1 MGEALISAPD
11 EKGRLTELVHTLVYP
26 PFSRMDVLTDFEI
39 GQILKSTEPVK
50 KYNVEIDRESANEIL
65 QEKIAGANRR
75 EESQVE
81 DSDSDRRAND
91 YERPTTRCRE

>member
-1 MGEALISAPD
+1 
-11 EKGRLTELVHTLVYP
+11 
-26 PFSRMDVLTDFEI
+26 MDVLTDFEI

-81 DSDSDRRAND
+81 DSDSDRRAN
-91 YERPTTRCRE
+91 Y